1 MWMKRSATELLDP
14 ASTLPGRPQAIM
26 TPGVN
31 LVLATPMALPFPA
44 GIEVA
49 IFAMGC
55 FWGAER
61 VFWQIPGVYTT
72 AVGYSAGQTP
82 NPSYE
87 EVCSGSTNHAEAVL
101 VGFDPSLV
109 NFRQLLSQFFE
120 GHDPTQGFRQGN
132 DHGSQYR
139 SVIVAQG
146 SQQEHEASEVL
157 AAYQELL
164 LGHGL
169 GPITTTIERDQVFYF
184 AEDYHQQYLAKNPDG
199 YCGLGSTGLSCP
211 VGIEIRPAE

>member
-1 MWMKRSATELLDP
+1 
-14 ASTLPGRPQAIM
+14 
-26 TPGVN
+26 
-31 LVLATPMALPFPA
+31 
-44 GIEVA
+44 
-49 IFAMGC
+49 
-55 FWGAER
+55 
-61 VFWQIPGVYTT
+61 
-72 AVGYSAGQTP
+72 
-82 NPSYE
+82 
-87 EVCSGSTNHAEAVL
+87 
-101 VGFDPSLV
+101 
-109 NFRQLLSQFFE
+109 
-120 GHDPTQGFRQGN
+120 HDPTQGFRQGN

-211 VGIEIRPAE
+211 VGIEIRPEE